1 MESRSCAWQR
11 PNVGSLAA
19 AVVAVLLLPTWLLS
33 HGSTASFS
41 CQRADENGYAT
52 AGCPVKIGC
61 HQSNGK
67 CVTVTVW
74 IKDEDLSQAPT
85 IEIASLRKEI
95 VRPVIKYK
103 RTKNKWHTKKNRG
116 EIRVWCHESSQ
127 LHRPHSNNTL
137 TSWELICDCAE
148 AEVQLPV
155 TVSYS
160 AASIRCSVNYTIPDP
175 VPKFSFSVN
184 RASKSITITVESEDK
199 VSARWC
205 YKQSAHYCV
214 QGSPHS
220 NITTID
226 PAQSRSALLSIPYLL
241 PCVCIQVY
249 YTHTDTLRKTVCPFQ
264 TIPLQDVEDVWLS
277 SEVTLYE
284 SSLIWSAECPARGL
298 LIFASLC
305 WRHHEHLCTPLLN
318 SSLEGQEEGS
328 TLIYNTSVVDKHP
341 QMCVKFSLQGSHNI
355 SCPFQADMS
364 SWHVYLE
371 ALPRILSVYLN
382 SSVPATFSAQLCVL
396 TDSECASRGPIFSVT
411 AEAASASKIDVPL
424 ASITERPCVQVWQ
437 SYPALNG
444 RRILCP
450 RYARNR
456 WSVQVVAALILL
468 TMFAFLAIFV
478 HSLTKKGA
486 TDCLYIQ
493 KPVLLV
499 CSSEQSPHISAACAL
514 ASLLRGDLS
523 ATVHVALC
531 APSSQK
537 QAGVGTGV
545 ADLGPLPWLYGQWE
559 AVRKAQGKVLIVWS
573 PEAKSTYGK
582 WRQRTRRGKDEAED
596 EFKRN
601 AGRWGK
607 LKKDVEDK
615 KQVIQS
621 KPSAVI
627 EPVFVAALACLE
639 GALLEHK
646 GGGVAFVYFQG
657 LCHSRDIPKAFRD
670 VPRYCIPQDFSGLI
684 RELGGLRRTKKTF
697 WWHCWPR
704 LISKAVSMWLVR
716 QLARRLQTLLP
727 PVQRT
732 KAQR

>member
-241 PCVCIQVY
+241 PCVCIQ
-249 YTHTDTLRKTVCPFQ
+249 
-264 TIPLQDVEDVWLS
+264 
-277 SEVTLYE
+277 
-284 SSLIWSAECPARGL
+284 
-298 LIFASLC
+298 
-305 WRHHEHLCTPLLN
+305 
-318 SSLEGQEEGS
+318 
-328 TLIYNTSVVDKHP
+328 
-341 QMCVKFSLQGSHNI
+341 FSLQGSHNI